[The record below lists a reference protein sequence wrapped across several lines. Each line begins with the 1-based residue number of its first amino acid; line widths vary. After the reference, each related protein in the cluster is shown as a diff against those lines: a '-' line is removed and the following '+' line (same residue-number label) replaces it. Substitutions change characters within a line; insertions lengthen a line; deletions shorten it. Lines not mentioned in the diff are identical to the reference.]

1 MRKQSLIMKN
11 GIKYI
16 SRVEIN
22 GLWGNIDLNWDLNED
37 VNILSGINGSGK
49 STILDCICGIIVQG
63 EIHHFIKNK
72 VSGIKIIFNDQ
83 QFLSFSSQQV
93 IESFKN
99 LELKAKKNQI
109 YKNIIN
115 DLKENH
121 PSDLNKIKNISFQI
135 GSTSFDNMNLSLSEL
150 NKKIR
155 IDIISTFDN
164 SIKEI
169 ESVKKLTSENVK
181 TELDWELFNLQKE
194 YLDYQLNIGKK
205 AFEALSNSKIESN
218 NNEILKIKQN
228 QERFLEII
236 GGLFKQTGKKIN
248 TEKNEI
254 SFLLG
259 EVEIN
264 LYELSY
270 GEKQL
275 LLILLTVL
283 VQDGRNSIMFMDEPE
298 ISLHFDWQK
307 DLINYIVELNP
318 NCQLIIATHSPALIM
333 NGWLNNVSDVRDLVV
348 QNQKD

>member
-1 MRKQSLIMKN
+1 MEN
-11 GIKYI
+11 EIKYI
-16 SRVEIN
+16 SKVEIQ
-22 GLWGNIDLNWDLNED
+22 GLWGSIDLNWDLNKD

-63 EIHHFIKNK
+63 EIHYFIKNK
-72 VSGIKIIFNDQ
+72 VSSIKIIFNDE

-93 IESFKN
+93 NESFKN
-99 LELKAKKNQI
+99 LEIKAKHHET
-109 YKNIIN
+109 YKNILN

-121 PSDLNKIKNISFQI
+121 PSDFNKIKNISFQI

-205 AFEALSNSKIESN
+205 AFEALSNSKTDSS
-218 NNEILKIKQN
+218 NNEILKIKQS

-236 GGLFKQTGKKIN
+236 DGLFNQTGKKIN
-248 TEKNEI
+248 RVSNEI

-259 EVEIN
+259 EIEIN
-264 LYELSY
+264 LNELSS

-307 DLINYIVELNP
+307 DLINYIRELNP

-348 QNQKD
+348 QNHKN